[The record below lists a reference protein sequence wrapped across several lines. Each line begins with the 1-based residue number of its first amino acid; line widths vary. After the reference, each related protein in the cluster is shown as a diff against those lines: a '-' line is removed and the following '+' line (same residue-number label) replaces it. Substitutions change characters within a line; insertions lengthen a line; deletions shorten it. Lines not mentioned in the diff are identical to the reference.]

1 VLTDNKFLIYGGGL
15 FAGVAI
21 AAPLFAS
28 EGVFCVDNR
37 LMCAPLAQ
45 PMDDE
50 PSGNEPQPL
59 GARIPLT
66 VITST
71 VSLNVPLYAN
81 LVIKI

>member
-1 VLTDNKFLIYGGGL
+1 VLKDNKLLTYGGGL

-21 AAPLFAS
+21 ATPLFAS

-37 LMCAPLAQ
+37 LMCALLAQ

-66 VITST
+66 AITST
-71 VSLNVPLYAN
+71 GSLNVPLYAS
-81 LVIKI
+81 LVIKV

>member
-1 VLTDNKFLIYGGGL
+1 VLKDNKLLTYGGGL
-15 FAGVAI
+15 FAGAAI
-21 AAPLFAS
+21 APPFLGS

-71 VSLNVPLYAN
+71 GSFNVPVYAS
-81 LVIKI
+81 LVIMV